1 MDRSEPSKLWE
12 GILERLKDR
21 VSQEAYSTWLAPTKG
36 LEMRDSTL
44 LVEVPNNFFLEWIG
58 QYYAKDIEEA
68 IVMESVG
75 PLKVALKSAGRQEPA
90 PLGAK
95 KRQRLVYAKD
105 GSKLQ
110 ERYTFENFIV
120 GESNR
125 FAHAAALAVAEAPAE
140 AYNPFFIYG
149 GVGLGKTHLMQAIGN
164 YVKRHKDGLKVY
176 YVPAENLFIE
186 LIDAIEKGN
195 RLEFKEKYRNKD
207 VLLIDDI
214 HYLKGKESLQEE
226 VFHTFNYLYG
236 TNKQIV
242 VSSDRPPKEIP
253 TLEERLSSRFQGGL
267 VVDIQPPDLETRM
280 AILRRRGEAEG
291 YTIPQDVA
299 YFIAD
304 RVKSNI
310 RELEGCLIRL
320 LAKTSLENRNLTVDL
335 AEEILKDL
343 ISNNDHITKE
353 AILKRACQ
361 EFGVSASELKGRKRT
376 QELAFARQVAMYLM
390 RSLLEISLKD
400 IGYFFGGKDHTT
412 VIHAC
417 EKISQLRESD
427 LNFAQRLKHL
437 TTGIKRG

>member
-1 MDRSEPSKLWE
+1 MDRAEPSKLWE

-58 QYYAKDIEEA
+58 QYYAKEIEEA
-68 IVMESVG
+68 IVLESVG

-335 AEEILKDL
+335 AEEMLKDL
-343 ISNNDHITKE
+343 ISGNDHITKE

-361 EFGVSASELKGRKRT
+361 EFGVSVSELKGRKRT

-390 RSLLEISLKD
+390 RSLLELSLKD

-417 EKISQLRESD
+417 EKISQLKESD
-427 LNFAQRLKHL
+427 PSFAQRLKSL
-437 TTGIKRG
+437 AAGIKRG